1 MIPSTT
7 RSAAMQAGRN
17 EQPGEWSQQDLREH
31 RGGPDPAVGRDE
43 VVIVHEDRS
52 REFDAGL
59 KNTAPADN
67 AKAML

>member
-1 MIPSTT
+1 
-7 RSAAMQAGRN
+7 MQAGRN

-52 REFDAGL
+52 REFDAG
-59 KNTAPADN
+59 
-67 AKAML
+67 